1 MFRPNAEETEFTIVG
16 RLENV
21 LGKKEKHAVGVL
33 TSAEKEKTI
42 TVLAAVN
49 AVGHYIPPMFIFP
62 RKRMKPEL
70 LEKVPEGSIGGANPT
85 VWINSELFETWFD
98 DFTTCVQPKSR
109 TRPTLLVLDGQKSRT
124 KSASLIDKAREN
136 NVIILSPQPHTTHK
150 MQPLDRSFFKSLKS
164 YYTEEVPRWL

>member
-21 LGKKEKHAVGVL
+21 LGKKGKHAVGVL

-109 TRPTLLVLDGQKSRT
+109 TRPTLLVLDGHKSRT
-124 KSASLIDKAREN
+124 KSASHIDKAREN
-136 NVIILSPQPHTTHK
+136 NVIILS
-150 MQPLDRSFFKSLKS
+150 L
-164 YYTEEVPRWL
+164 

>member
-1 MFRPNAEETEFTIVG
+1 M
-16 RLENV
+16 
-21 LGKKEKHAVGVL
+21 
-33 TSAEKEKTI
+33 
-42 TVLAAVN
+42 N

-124 KSASLIDKAREN
+124 KSASLIDKARKQRDNSFPAASYDSQNATTGSVRLQKPE
-136 NVIILSPQPHTTHK
+136 VILLYYIIILYIIILYILLLYLSNFNLTNCYLFIYLPTLTPV
-150 MQPLDRSFFKSLKS
+150 DRNKAYCF
-164 YYTEEVPRWL
+164 R